1 MYSYCNNTL
10 MSTDILFSVPKI
22 DSQDIIK
29 IYNSLEDFQT
39 NKLHIDTVILVEK
52 SDQETIVFYELKKL
66 GVI

>member
-1 MYSYCNNTL
+1 